1 MKSKLL
7 TNMLSGLQWG
17 DKKLIDIRW
26 GSMENMFGS
35 LGRRTIQIPREYDFI
50 PGKDGQVMMLNDDD
64 GANATYWKGLETT
77 EMQWWAYNYCSP
89 LAAVI
94 DRLAEADSNGV
105 LEYINEDDGTKVKNF
120 KKSPRL
126 KRIMD
131 LLNNPNPIQTFQEW
145 DNEQIS
151 LCKTFGYCP
160 VWAVGPGGPDKSYSL
175 ALFNLNPYIC
185 KPEINKDYDP
195 LDEEQRKIGPIKNWI
210 LTING
215 KQHYIDSADVFVVK
229 DGMITDPYTFLPISK
244 VAGLDFFV
252 SNICA
257 AMEADNVLLK
267 RKGPL
272 GIFSWDPGKDMA
284 GTPVLDPTSIDDL
297 QNMLRKYSLSL
308 DKLQHIVSKV
318 PVKWSSTSFNLRDLM
333 TKETIRSG
341 IDGIC
346 DRMGYPAELMSG
358 KNATY
363 ENRNSAER
371 FLYQNNVIPFSKRRM
386 LVINKFFALED
397 QGSLLNL
404 NYNHLPVLQDDIL
417 KAGEAYNY
425 EAQGLEIEWK
435 NGMIN
440 WNQWQVAKNREAV
453 VGMDIYYDEWLKLY
467 GKNIIK
473 LTNGNKNSDK
483 SSTPADKKA
492 S

>member
-7 TNMLSGLQWG
+7 NNLLTG
-17 DKKLIDIRW
+17 IRW
-26 GSMENMFGS
+26 GNMENMFGS
-35 LGRRTIQIPREYDFI
+35 LGRRKIPVPINLDFI
-50 PGKDGQVMMLNDDD
+50 PGEDGKPLMLSDDD
-64 GANATYWKGLETT
+64 GDGSVFWKGLETT

-94 DRLAEADSNGV
+94 DRLAEADSNGI
-105 LEYINEDDGTKVKNF
+105 LEFINEKDNTKVVNYR
-120 KKSPRL
+120 KSPRL
-126 KRIMD
+126 ARIMD
-131 LLNNPNPIQTFQEW
+131 LLSNPNPFQTFQEW

-160 VWAVGPGGPDKSYSL
+160 VWAVGEGGPDKSYSV
-175 ALFNLNPYIC
+175 ALFNLNPFIC
-185 KPEINKDYDP
+185 KPQVNRNYDP
-195 LDEEQRKIGPIKNWI
+195 LDEEQRKIGPIESWV

-215 KQHYIDSADVFVVK
+215 KQHYIDSKDVFIAR
-229 DGMITDPYTFLPISK
+229 DGMITDPNTFLPISK

-272 GIFSWDPGKDMA
+272 GIFSWDPGKDIA
-284 GTPVLDPTSIDDL
+284 GTPVLDPTQIDEL
-297 QNMLRKYSLSL
+297 QRMLRRYSLSL
-308 DKLQHIVSKV
+308 DKLQYIVSKL

-333 TKETIRSG
+333 TKETIRAG

-386 LVINKFFALED
+386 LVINKFFALD
-397 QGSLLNL
+397 GSGSILNL
-404 NYNHLPVLQDDIL
+404 NYNHLPVLQEDIL

-425 EAQGLEIEWK
+425 EAQGLEVEWK
-435 NGMIN
+435 NGMIT
-440 WNQWQVAKNREAV
+440 WNQWQIAKNREAV
-453 VGMDIYYDEWLKLY
+453 TGMDIYYPEWLEKY
-467 GKNIIK
+467 GKKIAN
-473 LTNGNKNSDK
+473 LTNGNKNQDK
-483 SSTPADKKA
+483 PSSSGDKKA